1 MRDVRVDPEKRLV
14 YAQGGAL
21 WEDVDKATTA
31 HGLVSVGGTVNHT
44 GLGGLITVG
53 GFGYLT
59 GQYGLVIDN
68 LQEVTMVV
76 ADGRIVKASENEN
89 PDLFWGIRGIF
100 SLLIIANRIG
110 GGSNLGVVSEFVIR
124 LHPHQGNVF
133 GGFTI
138 LTPDKIPGIVSAFN
152 NLWAKG
158 LPDIYFTVAIA
169 ALTPEYSL
177 ST

>member
-1 MRDVRVDPEKRLV
+1 MRDVKVDPEKRLV

-21 WEDVDKATTA
+21 WEDVDKATTV

-44 GLGGLITVG
+44 GLGGLITGG

-68 LQEVTMVV
+68 LQEVAMVV

-100 SLLIIANRIG
+100 
-110 GGSNLGVVSEFVIR
+110 
-124 LHPHQGNVF
+124 
-133 GGFTI
+133 
-138 LTPDKIPGIVSAFN
+138 LTP
-152 NLWAKG
+152 
-158 LPDIYFTVAIA
+158 TV
-169 ALTPEYSL
+169 
-177 ST
+177 